1 MKKLITSI
9 LLAFTIAAVSFA
21 APKNIKIDLSQKVDE
36 IVLNYNEWGTIDYSR
51 WQSSDFDITDLFNGK
66 LPEKGDVVNFVWKG
80 KSTKDFNKLHIL
92 IADVD
97 ENFRWLHLLSEEKR
111 RIPVARNIEA
121 GKDFSFDVNVTLDF
135 SPKTN
140 VKLFFS
146 AGEKD
151 SLEAQGVQKPY
162 DIYGIKLGSH
172 TWQSHVSENVIIWEK
187 GYDNADAGW
196 DFTGID
202 MSSYDRVRVEL
213 ESTDAEVWLRLVDK
227 DWKTNFGFNAISKN
241 VFEAK
246 LTGEGSFDKDLTPI
260 NPADGFRVYL
270 NQWNNNV
277 PRTEDKKTVIKSIQ
291 FLYPGEYVDA
301 GPLGLF
307 GRGFDYEDGCKIQ
320 ENTVIWPKGT
330 TDAKAGWELKG
341 INLSE
346 YDSVRLTLEK
356 TDTEVRFYITNA
368 DGGNWKEAR
377 RVDSNTFEMKLTGE
391 GSNSNEPL
399 LDPSYGVR
407 FLIQLWKEKPLK
419 KDMKTI
425 VKSIELIKNAG
436 TINEQFMLEGKEL
449 GSSGYRSFVK
459 DNGLIEW
466 DWDKKE
472 KYPSAGW
479 NVSDV
484 DLSAYRGIR
493 IELES
498 TDIPT
503 DIRLIQ
509 KDDVDCHIGFDA
521 ISPTVLEA
529 SFDGSGS
536 NWTWPQGAK
545 WNPDGGIEEIHIRA
559 KNISKKGLK
568 TVIKSVTLISK
579 EEKEVPQPEN
589 LVLNGAK
596 LGSRRE
602 HAWIGEDFSIRWGK
616 ANWAECGWKLEKLEG
631 DIVEIKVSSTDVP
644 LRLRIRESDYKNGA
658 SYVDDG
664 SHIFRINLKTK
675 KQINAKGGQKEPEWA
690 ETTKAFNFSNGA
702 YICLEPV
709 TGVSKEGKKTVVEYI
724 NVVQAK

>member
-1 MKKLITSI
+1 MKKLITTI
-9 LLAFTIAAVSFA
+9 LLAFTVAAVSFA
-21 APKNIKIDLSQKVDE
+21 APKTIKIDLSQKVDE

-51 WQSSDFDITDLFNGK
+51 WQTNDFDITDLFNGK

-187 GYDNADAGW
+187 GYDNALAGW

-202 MSSYDRVRVEL
+202 MSPYDRVRIEI
-213 ESTDAEVWLRLVDK
+213 ESTEAEVWLRLEGK
-227 DWKTNFGFNAISKN
+227 KSNFGFNAISRN

-246 LTGEGSFDKDLTPI
+246 LTGEGSWDKDLAPI
-260 NPADGFRVYL
+260 NPADGFKVYL

-307 GRGFDYEDGCKIQ
+307 GRGFGGIEEHCEVQDS
-320 ENTVIWPKGT
+320 TVIWKKGT
-330 TDAKAGWELKG
+330 KEGAVGWNLTG

-346 YDSVRLTLEK
+346 YDSVRITLEK
-356 TDTEVRFYITNA
+356 TDTDVNVYITEKN
-368 DGGNWKEAR
+368 GGNWKNAKK
-377 RVDSNTFEMKLTGE
+377 VAANTYEVKLTGE
-391 GSNSNEPL
+391 GSDSNEPL
-399 LDPSYGVR
+399 LDPSEGVR
-407 FLIQLWKEKPLK
+407 FLLQLWKDKPLK
-419 KDMKTI
+419 KDMKTV
-425 VKSIELIKNAG
+425 VKSIELIKG
-436 TINEQFMLEGKEL
+436 KTSINENLKLAGSEF
-449 GSSGYRSFVK
+449 GSSSWRSFVS
-459 DNGLIEW
+459 DNGVIEW
-466 DWDKKE
+466 EWDKKE

-479 NVSDV
+479 KVSDV

-529 SFDGSGS
+529 SFDGSGCS
-536 NWTWPQGAK
+536 WSWPQGAK
-545 WNPDGGIEEIHIRA
+545 WNPDGRIEEIHIRA

-596 LGSRRE
+596 LGSHKT
-602 HAWIGEDFSIRWGK
+602 HAWIEEDFSIKWDK

-675 KQINAKGGQKEPEWA
+675 KQINAKGGQNAPEWA
-690 ETTKAFNFSNGA
+690 ETSKAFNFSNGA
-702 YICLEPV
+702 YICLEPQN
-709 TGVSKEGKKTVVEYI
+709 GVYKEGKKTVVEYI
-724 NVVQAK
+724 KVE

>member
-1 MKKLITSI
+1 MKKLITTI
-9 LLAFTIAAVSFA
+9 LLAFTVAAVSFA
-21 APKNIKIDLSQKVDE
+21 DSATE
-36 IVLNYNEWGTIDYSR
+36 
-51 WQSSDFDITDLFNGK
+51 LF
-66 LPEKGDVVNFVWKG
+66 
-80 KSTKDFNKLHIL
+80 
-92 IADVD
+92 
-97 ENFRWLHLLSEEKR
+97 
-111 RIPVARNIEA
+111 
-121 GKDFSFDVNVTLDF
+121 
-135 SPKTN
+135 
-140 VKLFFS
+140 
-146 AGEKD
+146 
-151 SLEAQGVQKPY
+151 GV
-162 DIYGIKLGSH
+162 KLGSH

-187 GYDNADAGW
+187 GYDNALAGW

-202 MSSYDRVRVEL
+202 MSPYDRVRIEI
-213 ESTDAEVWLRLVDK
+213 ETTEAEVWLRLEGK
-227 DWKTNFGFNAISKN
+227 KSNFGFNAISKN

-246 LTGEGSFDKDLTPI
+246 LTGEGSWDKDLAPI
-260 NPADGFRVYL
+260 NPADGFKVYL

-307 GRGFDYEDGCKIQ
+307 GRGFDYEDKCKIQ
-320 ENTVIWPKGT
+320 DNTVIWPKGT

-356 TDTEVRFYITNA
+356 TDTDVHFYTSNA

-391 GSNSNEPL
+391 GSRSNGPL
-399 LDPSYGVR
+399 LDPSEGVR
-407 FLIQLWKEKPLK
+407 FLLQVYRDKPLK

-459 DNGLIEW
+459 ANGEIEW
-466 DWDKKE
+466 EWDKKE
-472 KYPSAGW
+472 KHPSAGW
-479 NVSDV
+479 KVSDV

-503 DIRLIQ
+503 DIKLIQ

-529 SFDGSGS
+529 SFDGSGCS
-536 NWTWPQGAK
+536 WSWPQGAK
-545 WNPDGGIEEIHIRA
+545 WNPDGRIEEIHICA

-579 EEKEVPQPEN
+579 EDKEVPQPEN

-596 LGSRRE
+596 LGSHKT
-602 HAWIGEDFSIRWGK
+602 HAWIEEDFSIKWEKTNR
-616 ANWAECGWKLEKLEG
+616 AECGWKLEKLEG

-644 LRLRIRESDYKNGA
+644 LCLRIRESDYKNGA

-675 KQINAKGGQKEPEWA
+675 KQINAKGGQKNPEWT
-690 ETTKAFNFSNGA
+690 ETTKPWDFSNGA
-702 YICLEPV
+702 IIDINPQN
-709 TGVSKEGKKTVVEYI
+709 GVYKEGKKTVVEYI
-724 NVVQAK
+724 KVE